1 MKKVLIA
8 ILVFWVIM
16 TFGSCV
22 SNRVFQPILG
32 GSVEQ
37 TYLYPIYGG
46 IVALAGLVVLCT
58 VVILEKM
65 DEIKKMLEEKR
76 EQEEKDGSA
85 E

>member
-32 GSVEQ
+32 
-37 TYLYPIYGG
+37 
-46 IVALAGLVVLCT
+46 
-58 VVILEKM
+58 M
-65 DEIKKMLEEKR
+65 
-76 EQEEKDGSA
+76 
-85 E
+85 

>member
-32 GSVEQ
+32 GSV
-37 TYLYPIYGG
+37 
-46 IVALAGLVVLCT
+46 VLCT

-65 DEIKKMLEEKR
+65 DEIKKMLEDKKG
-76 EQEEKDGSA
+76 QEEKGS
-85 E
+85 EE

>member
-37 TYLYPIYGG
+37 TYLYPIYGV
-46 IVALAGLVVLCT
+46 IVALAGLIVLCT

-65 DEIKKMLEEKR
+65 DEIKKMLEDKKG
-76 EQEEKDGSA
+76 QEEKGS
-85 E
+85 EE